1 MEKYF
6 AMGIAGAL
14 ALNLVLSGLSKALEV
29 IKDKTESKVDDEIY
43 AKLAKVMAI
52 LQKVIDWGSANRSH

>member
-29 IKDKTESKVDDEIY
+29 IKDKTESKFDDEIY
-43 AKLAKVMAI
+43 AKLAKVTAI